1 MHPDLELRPA
11 WTLLA
16 VSLAVS
22 VVLLGTTIL
31 NVALPELR
39 VALPA
44 SNTQQQ
50 WILNSYTLTF
60 AGFLLLAGAIGD
72 RFGLRRT
79 LVVGLSGFTATT
91 LASAFASNATMLIA
105 LRGIT
110 GVFAAAIMP
119 ISLAVV
125 VRTFP
130 KDKVPGAIA
139 VWAAVSGLAIAL
151 GPLIGGALLTA
162 GYWWGSVL
170 LVVALLGLSALVL
183 TVLVVRTPVTAGD
196 SRIRLIPVVGSV
208 SGIGLLVWGVLHG
221 GQSNQWTSAGTLVP
235 MAAGVGLLA
244 ALVFSEGRHKD
255 PLADVRLFLN
265 RRFSVAVAALSLGT
279 FTVYGFL
286 YFSTFYLQVARGYSP
301 LRTGLLL
308 LPLSVGLIVGG
319 LASRRIA
326 AKLGTPTTMTIGMA
340 LTAGSLAFFAL
351 LAVSAPIG
359 WFTLIVFVLAF
370 GFALVLSPGTTMA
383 MTSVPP
389 GRDGAGSALINTLRQ
404 LASALGVSILGSILW
419 SKYRSNVAPGLAGM
433 SPTERE
439 SASSSLAASI
449 ASADG
454 NSAIIDAAQSGFE
467 SALHV
472 TTWVAAAIVLVAALL
487 LPIITYKN
495 RSVAS

>member
-1 MHPDLELRPA
+1 MNPDLKLRPA
-11 WTLLA
+11 WALLA

-91 LASAFASNATMLIA
+91 LASAFATNATMLIV

-110 GVFAAAIMP
+110 GIFAAAIMP

-151 GPLIGGALLTA
+151 GPLIGGALLTS

-170 LVVALLGLSALVL
+170 LVVALLGLAALVL
-183 TVLVVRTPVTAGD
+183 TVLVVHAPVATEG
-196 SRIRLIPVVGSV
+196 SHIRLVPVVGSV

-221 GQSNQWTSAGTLVP
+221 GQSNQWTSAGTLIP
-235 MAAGVGLLA
+235 MVVGIGLLA
-244 ALVFSEGRHKD
+244 LLVFSEGRHKD
-255 PLADVRLFLN
+255 PLADVRLFLEP
-265 RRFSVAVAALSLGT
+265 RFSVAVAALSLGT

-308 LPLSVGLIVGG
+308 LPLSLGLIVGG

-326 AKLGTPTTMTIGMA
+326 SRLDAPTTMTIGMA
-340 LTAGSLAFFAL
+340 LTAASLATFAA

-370 GFALVLSPGTTMA
+370 GFALVLSPGTTLA
-383 MTSVPP
+383 MTSVPS

-419 SKYRSNVAPGLAGM
+419 ANYRSNVTPHLLSM
-433 SPTERE
+433 TSEERD
-439 SASSSLAASI
+439 SSVSSLAATL

-454 NSAIIDAAQSGFE
+454 NTAVVDAAQSAFE
-467 SALHV
+467 SALHI
-472 TTWVAAAIVLVAALL
+472 TTWAAVAVAAIATLLIPIVTSRGRAV
-487 LPIITYKN
+487 T
-495 RSVAS
+495 S

>member
-1 MHPDLELRPA
+1 MNPDAKFRPA
-11 WTLLA
+11 WTLLS
-16 VSLAVS
+16 VGLAVS

-39 VALPA
+39 VALSA

-79 LVVGLSGFTATT
+79 LVVGLFGFTATT
-91 LASAFASNATMLIA
+91 LASAFVTSVPLLIA
-105 LRGIT
+105 LRGIA

-125 VRTFP
+125 VSTFP
-130 KDKVPGAIA
+130 KEKVPGAIA

-151 GPLIGGALLTA
+151 GPLIGGALLTS

-183 TVLVVRTPVTAGD
+183 TMLVVRAPVAAGG

-208 SGIGLLVWGVLHG
+208 SGIGLLVWGVLQG
-221 GQSNQWTSAGTLVP
+221 GQNDQWTSAYTLVP
-235 MAAGVGLLA
+235 MVIGVGLLA
-244 ALVFSEGRHKD
+244 LLVFSEGRHRD
-255 PLADVRLFLN
+255 PLADVRLFLYP
-265 RRFSVAVAALSLGT
+265 RFSVAVAALSLGT

-286 YFSTFYLQVARGYSP
+286 YFSTFFLQVARGYSP
-301 LRTGLLL
+301 LSTGLLL
-308 LPLSVGLIVGG
+308 LPLSLGLIVGG

-326 AKLGTPTTMTIGMA
+326 SRIGAPTTMTIGMA
-340 LTAGSLAFFAL
+340 LTAGSLAGFAT
-351 LAVSAPIG
+351 LAVSASIG
-359 WFTLIVFVLAF
+359 WFTLVVFILAF
-370 GFALVLSPGTTMA
+370 GFALVLSPGTTLA
-383 MTSVPP
+383 MTTVPP

-419 SKYRSNVAPGLAGM
+419 SNYRSNVAPSLAEM
-433 SPTERE
+433 PPAERE
-439 SASSSLAASI
+439 SAASSLAATI

-454 NSAIIDAAQSGFE
+454 NSGIIDAAQSGFE

-472 TTWVAAAIVLVAALL
+472 TTWAAAAVALVAALL
-487 LPIITYKN
+487 IPIVTYRG